1 MFGYKTFK
9 SYVDENEYNTTCLPV
24 DAFINKMQKYI
35 NNSDMNVNNGLINL
49 AVVFSAENIKSLL
62 SEYEG
67 TPINNINDLV
77 TNYSNWIVKNEDAS
91 SSMLQGA
98 NVNGSVDYETV
109 ELLNPENDLQTVSIA
124 FVGCK
129 NPFVLRTLPTEKMV
143 ILFTSD
149 DNGFM
154 SYQFINS
161 NYTIIEGS
169 FTFNGV
175 SYNFTVDAELLST
188 GGYIYIES
196 DNNKYC
202 FDDEFYA
209 DTTDKNDVKR
219 DIEELLNNAFN
230 TKDLKANN
238 FKMQYVCIPNN

>member
-1 MFGYKTFK
+1 MFEYKTFK
-9 SYVDENEYNTTCLPV
+9 SYVDENEYNTTCLSV
-24 DAFINKMQKYI
+24 DAFINKMKKYI
-35 NNSDMNVNNGLINL
+35 NNSDMDVNNGLINL
-49 AVVFSAENIKSLL
+49 AVVFSAENIENLL

-67 TPINNINDLV
+67 TPVNNINDLV
-77 TNYSNWIVKNEDAS
+77 AKYSNWIVKNEDAS
-91 SSMLQGA
+91 SSMLQEA

-124 FVGCK
+124 FVGCE

-169 FTFNGV
+169 FTFNGA
-175 SYNFTVDAELLST
+175 SYNFNIDAELLSN
-188 GGYIYIES
+188 GGYAYIES
-196 DNNKYC
+196 NNKKYTI
-202 FDDEFYA
+202 DNDLYS
-209 DTTDKNDVKR
+209 DTTDKNDVKS
-219 DIEELLNNAFN
+219 DIEGLLNNEFK
-230 TKDLKANN
+230 TKNLKTNN
-238 FKMQYVCIPNN
+238 FKMHFVCIPNN